1 MSNVAKKPTEVHIP
15 ARFSYM
21 HVFEPKQMTDAAGKP
36 SGKLKF
42 SVSLIIDKE
51 DAALIKT
58 IKLGIKAAYDAG
70 LSTKFGGKA
79 PVGWKNPLRDG
90 DTDRPDDPAYN
101 GKYFIN
107 ASSDTKPGMV
117 RWDKDLKCMVGLTGP
132 DEFNSGD
139 YGTAVVNFY
148 AFNTNGNKGIAA
160 GLNHLLKRK
169 TGEPLAGKGSAENA
183 FKDYAFDDE
192 EDTFNEDGGG
202 DDDFG
207 LDEDDLLG

>member
-36 SGKLKF
+36 SGKLKY
-42 SVSLIIDKE
+42 SVSLIISKE
-51 DAALIKT
+51 DLVTVKAIKM
-58 IKLGIKAAYDAG
+58 GIKAAFDAG

-90 DTDRPDDPAYN
+90 DVDRPDDDAYA
-101 GKYFIN
+101 GSYFIN

-117 RWDKDLKCMVGLTGP
+117 RYDKELQAFVALTGS

-183 FKDYAFDDE
+183 FKDYAFEDE
-192 EDTFNEDGGG
+192 EDTFNPTG
-202 DDDFG
+202 DDLDDG
-207 LDEDDLLG
+207 LGDDDLLG